1 MADDADLGDYCLGL
15 YALALAG
22 QAEPA
27 YHEKLYALR
36 EKLGA
41 EDRALLALAIAE
53 SQGPAQ
59 MIGQLLRPASAS
71 RRRSEAAFGCPARE
85 EAIRLLAWIHYRP
98 DDLVVDRLV
107 DDLMR
112 DQKQAH
118 WGTTQGDAW
127 SLLALTE
134 YARQVE
140 GKLQPAEGQ
149 LKWGGQSVSFRLD
162 DRTNIFTQT
171 LAITNLAGA
180 GLTLIN
186 TTTNRLYTSVLVE
199 ARPPVAQQ
207 PRQDQGFGLQRR
219 YERLDDDNHPRDMHG
234 LRVGDRCWSHSTWP
248 STKRPATSRWTT
260 PCRPSWKP

>member
-1 MADDADLGDYCLGL
+1 M
-15 YALALAG
+15 
-22 QAEPA
+22 
-27 YHEKLYALR
+27 
-36 EKLGA
+36 
-41 EDRALLALAIAE
+41 
-53 SQGPAQ
+53 
-59 MIGQLLRPASAS
+59 
-71 RRRSEAAFGCPARE
+71 
-85 EAIRLLAWIHYRP
+85 
-98 DDLVVDRLV
+98 VDRLV

-140 GKLQPAEGQ
+140 GQLQPAEGQ
-149 LKWGGQSVSFRLD
+149 LKWGGQSVSFHLD

-171 LAITNLAGA
+171 LATTNLAGA

-219 YERLDDDNHPRDMHG
+219 YERLDDDNHPRDA
-234 LRVGDRCWSHSTWP
+234 R
-248 STKRPATSRWTT
+248 RPARRGSCAGHTG
-260 PCRPSWKP
+260 PGRPRSGPLRRGGRRPAIHPGSGES